1 MPNAPSY
8 DRFFP
13 RHSFGEVPLCVYSE
27 FEPDGRGGGKAK
39 IFSIDPKAYAYPE
52 IMLFLVQKQYWEERL
67 GEAKWRNIDFF
78 KSAFISG
85 FLAKGEF
92 ADPVSEMAFVA
103 SEMVS
108 GATILSKDWGA
119 NGIRHVDF
127 VERAVPIP
135 EDEDGF
141 QDYVRRWRE
150 RELRDQGY
158 IEERIDPVIYHELFA
173 RVNGPIR
180 YNFFLPEEIGGE
192 PECYYRAG
200 RVYLPVGF
208 PVIEDLLAER
218 FDFIEGE
225 ETWMPV
231 WLDTIYPLESSLW
244 MWIGKKDGRLK
255 VSLALANRSGNIS
268 LQLVPYYFSLI
279 L

>member
-1 MPNAPSY
+1 M
-8 DRFFP
+8 F
-13 RHSFGEVPLCVYSE
+13 
-27 FEPDGRGGGKAK
+27 
-39 IFSIDPKAYAYPE
+39 
-52 IMLFLVQKQYWEERL
+52 FLVQKSYWEERL

-85 FLAKGEF
+85 FLAKGQLINAESDRMF
-92 ADPVSEMAFVA
+92 KISD
-103 SEMVS
+103 MVS
-108 GATILSKDWGA
+108 GTTILSKDWGA

-135 EDEDGF
+135 EDEDGY

-158 IEERIDPVIYHELFA
+158 IEEKTDSILYHDLFN
-173 RVNGPIR
+173 RVRGPIR
-180 YNFFLPEEIGGE
+180 YHFFLPEEIGGE
-192 PECYYRAG
+192 PECYYRNG
-200 RVYLPVGF
+200 RVFLPEGF
-208 PVIEDLLAER
+208 PAIEEILSER
-218 FDFIEGE
+218 LDFIEGE

-231 WLDTIYPLESSLW
+231 WLDTVYSLETNLW
-244 MWIGKKDGRLK
+244 MWVGRRDGRLK
-255 VSLALANRSGNIS
+255 VSIALANRSGKIS